1 MPLVLSVR
9 VCITCIW
16 NKLWLCSIYKV
27 SLVILVV
34 VEHACIPVFL
44 IFVIARLTPVAVAL
58 SVLVSVVRS
67 ILRVKRAR
75 LSPLMFPEMFLLF
88 LKFTIKWLPTTV
100 RPMIYMLRAL
110 VKLLVLLERFTFQ
123 WVEPAEILATIIVR
137 IVILALLCEHCE
149 VQLFLRI
156 KLAI

>member
-1 MPLVLSVR
+1 
-9 VCITCIW
+9 
-16 NKLWLCSIYKV
+16 
-27 SLVILVV
+27 
-34 VEHACIPVFL
+34 
-44 IFVIARLTPVAVAL
+44 
-58 SVLVSVVRS
+58 
-67 ILRVKRAR
+67 
-75 LSPLMFPEMFLLF
+75 MFPEMFLLF

-100 RPMIYMLRAL
+100 RPLIYMLRAL